1 MWLNDTSYNKKCLEG
16 TDRNLPA
23 RNTLVQLLDLY
34 TNSESNNA
42 NLYRQTD
49 GRTDDVMMPV
59 ADHTM
64 QKYDR
69 LKTLPE
75 HQRVKGDK
83 RGKRERK
90 RFGKT
95 GMEG

>member
-1 MWLNDTSYNKKCLEG
+1 
-16 TDRNLPA
+16 LPA

-75 HQRVKGDK
+75 HQRVRRDK